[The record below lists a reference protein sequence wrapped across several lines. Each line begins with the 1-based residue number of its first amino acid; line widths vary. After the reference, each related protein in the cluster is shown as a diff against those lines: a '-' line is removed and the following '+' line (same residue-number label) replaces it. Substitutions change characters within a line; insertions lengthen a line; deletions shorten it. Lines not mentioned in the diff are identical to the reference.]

1 MPTEDEW
8 RLVEARLQYDIDNNI
23 GMDEKLYYD
32 IFLDGYGCA
41 ILNIEEKN
49 ADQPK
54 SKLETKIEGRT
65 IKNAN

>member
-1 MPTEDEW
+1 MEIKEMFENIWKVKSMRPDIKEEDK
-8 RLVEARLQYDIDNNI
+8 
-23 GMDEKLYYD
+23 KLYYD